1 MYVTIQDTVKR
12 KSNECETSK
21 HTNLIPISDLKRLST
36 LLTNLANNDLPTN
49 RDLVSNENKIENDND
64 DLQKLAKSLNSI
76 PYEELDIIR
85 QIISKANNKRYGDT
99 LDSLRDDCKETSTN
113 KKRKINEQRREG
125 DISAIFENI
134 VNNEM

>member
-1 MYVTIQDTVKR
+1 M
-12 KSNECETSK
+12 
-21 HTNLIPISDLKRLST
+21 LS
-36 LLTNLANNDLPTN
+36 NLANNNLPTN

-64 DLQKLAKSLNSI
+64 DFQKLAKSLNSI

-99 LDSLRDDCKETSTN
+99 LDSLRDDCKETHTN
-113 KKRKINEQRREG
+113 KKRRINEQRREG

-134 VNNEM
+134 INNEM